1 MQNGNAAGGLKRI
14 KQGEPVESS
23 VCWALG
29 EGLLAPFVCSQ
40 APLFL
45 SNDTWQSAALNRLT
59 YKRLVLYIPVLQ

>member
-1 MQNGNAAGGLKRI
+1 MVVATAKEANVMVPGSGAW
-14 KQGEPVESS
+14 ESS

-45 SNDTWQSAALNRLT
+45 SNDTWQSAVLNRLT